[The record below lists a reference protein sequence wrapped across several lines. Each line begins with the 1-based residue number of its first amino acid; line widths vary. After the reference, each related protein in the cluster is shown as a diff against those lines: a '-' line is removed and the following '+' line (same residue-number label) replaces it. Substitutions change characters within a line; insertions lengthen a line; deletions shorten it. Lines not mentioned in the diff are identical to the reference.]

1 MAAKKRVGF
10 FSFTCCE
17 GCIISFIELLNTKFD
32 EYLRKMQIE
41 NFKALKTEKR
51 IKKLDIAFIEGA
63 ISTEDEIERLK
74 EIRKKTKFLIA
85 FGSGA
90 CNGFPSNQRNNFD
103 KEKNKKIREL
113 IKKFHQNKTIEPV
126 KTYVKVDGEIPGCP
140 VDEKLLEEK
149 IEGYLR

>member
-1 MAAKKRVGF
+1 MSVKKRVGF

-32 EYLRKMQIE
+32 EYMKKMQIE
-41 NFKALKTEKR
+41 NFKALKTEKQ

-63 ISTEDEIERLK
+63 ISTEDEIKKLK
-74 EIRKKTKFLIA
+74 EIRRKTKVLIA

-103 KEKNKKIREL
+103 KKRQKAIQHLVEKFRQLKKV
-113 IKKFHQNKTIEPV
+113 EPI

-140 VDEKLLEEK
+140 IDEKLLEKK
-149 IEGYLR
+149 IEGYLK